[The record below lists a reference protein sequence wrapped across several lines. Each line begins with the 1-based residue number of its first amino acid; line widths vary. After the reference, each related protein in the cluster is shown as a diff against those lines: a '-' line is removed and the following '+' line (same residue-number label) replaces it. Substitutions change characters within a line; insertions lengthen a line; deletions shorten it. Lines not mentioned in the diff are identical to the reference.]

1 MTSPPG
7 SPSTPTSLKA
17 ALVESQAT
25 VAYQQEQLTLNE
37 GRIDDLIQQVEQEME
52 GKEAA
57 QSEIEATKK
66 NLAAS
71 DRSVV
76 HNLQR
81 ADNLQQRF
89 DDNVLQLDEA
99 KKTINDLT
107 AALAAG
113 SGVSGLTRRARHV
126 VGKPATFS
134 HMTTD
139 LDVRDWLSALQNY
152 LLLTNAPQDEHVL
165 IASSY
170 LGGEAL
176 RYFQNEIAQDYRHGE
191 FIEWEHF
198 AKQMQLVY
206 GLGVDDERARHDLDK
221 LFQTGTVREYAMRFK
236 LLLSKLGS
244 NPISEA
250 DKVFLFRKGLKE
262 PIKRMTL
269 FVPGTAEVQRN
280 FVALVDSALAMAA
293 ALEVAQG
300 SATGFSAPNTSKRQG
315 AAAPAP
321 QSKKPRTQANHPPG
335 SAAAVATALR
345 NDQARSE
352 RLKTTKGCYRCEWP
366 GHRNLPDNRC
376 DSTQVGPPANNK
388 WRLGP
393 KGEAGWKAL
402 KDDDP
407 TKVKPLTA
415 PQ

>member
-1 MTSPPG
+1 M
-7 SPSTPTSLKA
+7 
-17 ALVESQAT
+17 
-25 VAYQQEQLTLNE
+25 NE

-113 SGVSGLTRRARHV
+113 S
-126 VGKPATFS
+126 
-134 HMTTD
+134 
-139 LDVRDWLSALQNY
+139 
-152 LLLTNAPQDEHVL
+152 
-165 IASSY
+165 
-170 LGGEAL
+170 
-176 RYFQNEIAQDYRHGE
+176 
-191 FIEWEHF
+191 
-198 AKQMQLVY
+198 
-206 GLGVDDERARHDLDK
+206 
-221 LFQTGTVREYAMRFK
+221 
-236 LLLSKLGS
+236 
-244 NPISEA
+244 
-250 DKVFLFRKGLKE
+250 
-262 PIKRMTL
+262 
-269 FVPGTAEVQRN
+269 
-280 FVALVDSALAMAA
+280 DSALAMAA